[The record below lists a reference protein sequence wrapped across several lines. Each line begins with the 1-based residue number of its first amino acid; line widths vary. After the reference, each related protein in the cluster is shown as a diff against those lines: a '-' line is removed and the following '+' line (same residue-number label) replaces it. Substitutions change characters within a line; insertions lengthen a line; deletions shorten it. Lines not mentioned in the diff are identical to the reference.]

1 MKILNKKYETKDGY
15 TTGAV
20 IEALSRIETEK
31 EIEDLVDDLLYD
43 ERNGFTS
50 RKEVYHFLILYIKDA
65 AIAFIIR
72 KVKGGEKQWH

>member
-1 MKILNKKYETKDGY
+1 MKILNPKYETENGY

-20 IEALSRIETEK
+20 IEALSRIETDK

-72 KVKGGEKQWH
+72 KVKENDNE

>member
-1 MKILNKKYETKDGY
+1 MKILNPKYETENGY

-20 IEALSRIETEK
+20 IEALSRIEAGK
-31 EIEDLVDDLLYD
+31 DIEDLVDDLLYD

-65 AIAFIIR
+65 AAVYIIR
-72 KVKGGEKQWH
+72 KVKENENE

>member
-1 MKILNKKYETKDGY
+1 MKILNKKYETENGY

-20 IEALSRIETEK
+20 IDALSRIETGK

-50 RKEVYHFLILYIKDA
+50 RKEVYHFLLLYIKDA

-72 KVKGGEKQWH
+72 KVKENSNE

>member
-1 MKILNKKYETKDGY
+1 MKILNPKYETENGY

-50 RKEVYHFLILYIKDA
+50 RKEVYHFLILYIKNA
-65 AIAFIIR
+65 AITFIIR
-72 KVKGGEKQWH
+72 KVKENDNE